1 MDTYRAT
8 LAAVGVEPYVDLA
21 SRLTAENTKG
31 KLAGTISRIKERKSA
46 RGKPFMFI
54 SMSDS
59 SGEFEVTAF
68 SEVLTD
74 ARELLVSG
82 KSVVVGVEARMDAD
96 SPRLTAL
103 SVSSLE
109 DVAARAAMGL
119 RITLND
125 QNAVPGVRTQLQN
138 GPKGRSKVS
147 LLLLLEDGTEVEV
160 ALPGG
165 YSVSPQLVDAIKHLS
180 GVVDAGDFAEGRSPY
195 GISHAVH

>member
-1 MDTYRAT
+1 
-8 LAAVGVEPYVDLA
+8 
-21 SRLTAENTKG
+21 
-31 KLAGTISRIKERKSA
+31 
-46 RGKPFMFI
+46 
-54 SMSDS
+54 
-59 SGEFEVTAF
+59 
-68 SEVLTD
+68 
-74 ARELLVSG
+74 
-82 KSVVVGVEARMDAD
+82 
-96 SPRLTAL
+96 
-103 SVSSLE
+103 
-109 DVAARAAMGL
+109 MGL

-195 GISHAVH
+195 GMSHAVH